1 MKTIYTFGNGNAEGR
16 ADMKELLGG
25 KGANLAEMNLIGV
38 PVPPGFTITCDVCK
52 IYNEQGREAVVNLI
66 KEDVIKSVH
75 HIESLTGYKFNDPQ
89 NPQLVSVR
97 SGAPVSMPGMMDTV
111 LNLGI
116 NDEVAETLAKKSG
129 NERFAWDSY
138 RRFVQMYGD
147 VVLGMKPQN
156 KNDIDPF
163 EEIIE
168 AVKTAK
174 GVKFDTELDVDDL
187 KQLVKLFKKAV
198 KENTGKDFPTDAWDQ
213 LWGAIY
219 AVFDSWNNE
228 RAILYRQMNQIPE
241 SYGTA
246 VNVQAMVYGNMGDS
260 SATGVCFSRDAGTG
274 ENLFNGEYLINA
286 QGEDV
291 VAGVRTPQQIMT
303 EGSRRWAKLQG
314 ISEEER
320 KKKYPSLEETMPECA
335 AQLVEIQARLEDH
348 YKDMQDMEF
357 TIQDGKLWLLQTRN
371 GKRTGAAMVKIAMD
385 LLREGEIDEKTVLK
399 RMEPGK
405 LDELLH
411 PVFDKSAMANAQVM
425 AKGLPASPGAAT
437 GKIVFFAD
445 DAEEWAQR
453 NEKVIMVRIETSPED
468 LRGMTVAQ
476 GILTARGGMT
486 SHAAVVARGMGICCV
501 SGCGNMDITDN
512 TLITKDKEI
521 LHEGDIIS
529 IDGTTGNVYKGEV
542 ELESASN
549 NTSINELL
557 TMCDA
562 IKNLGVRA
570 NADTKK
576 DMEIAKNFGAEGI
589 GLVRTE
595 HMFFEKERIFKFRQ
609 MILANDKKTRLQALV
624 SLLPYQEK
632 DFEELYR
639 LNSGLP
645 VVIRYLDPPLHE
657 FLPKEEEEIKELAV
671 SLNTTV
677 ADLKLKID
685 SLKEFNPM
693 MGHRGSR
700 LDITYPEIAVM
711 QTNAVI
717 SAACNVKK
725 EGINPV
731 VEIMLPLI
739 MDKKEFIYIKD
750 IVEKEIKRVLA
761 KKGMQ
766 IDYQIGAMIEVPRAA
781 ILADELASV
790 CDFFSFGTNDL
801 TQLTFGFSRDD
812 AAKFLKDYYNKN
824 ILSHDPF
831 MSLDTNGVGTL
842 VKIAA
847 QMSKSIKPNISLGVC
862 GEHAADEKSIEFFDK
877 IGLSYI
883 SASAYRVP
891 VAKLAAAKAALAN
904 SKDIA

>member
-1 MKTIYTFGNGNAEGR
+1 MEKFVYDFSEGTK
-16 ADMKELLGG
+16 DMKELLGG
-25 KGANLAEMNLIGV
+25 KGSNLACMKNLGL
-38 PVPPGFTITCDVCK
+38 PVPDGFIVTTEACNKYYEENEVISASIEEEINNHLASLEQKTGKILGDV
-52 IYNEQGREAVVNLI
+52 N
-66 KEDVIKSVH
+66 
-75 HIESLTGYKFNDPQ
+75 
-89 NPQLVSVR
+89 NPLLVSVR
-97 SGAPVSMPGMMDTV
+97 SGARSSMPGMMDTI
-111 LNLGI
+111 LNLGL
-116 NDEVAETLAKKSG
+116 NDEVAASFAKITN
-129 NERFAWDSY
+129 NERFVYDSY
-138 RRFVQMYGD
+138 RRLIMMFAD
-147 VVLGMKPQN
+147 VVMGKD
-156 KNDIDPF
+156 KSIF
-163 EEIIE
+163 EEYLTNYKKEHGYQNDTDLTGTDWHNIAIKYKEMYQELTGE
-168 AVKTAK
+168 A
-174 GVKFDTELDVDDL
+174 FPSDTTR
-187 KQLVKLFKKAV
+187 QLIMAV
-198 KENTGKDFPTDAWDQ
+198 G
-213 LWGAIY
+213 
-219 AVFDSWNNE
+219 AVFKSWNNS
-228 RAILYRQMNQIPE
+228 RAIYYRKINNIPDDW
-241 SYGTA
+241 GTA
-246 VNVQAMVYGNMGDS
+246 VNIQAMVYGNKNNNSG
-260 SATGVCFSRDAGTG
+260 TGVAFSRSPVNG
-274 ENLFNGEYLINA
+274 EAKLFGEYLINA

-291 VAGVRTPQQIMT
+291 VAGVRTPQSIETLKNIMPDVYEEFVKT
-303 EGSRRWAKLQG
+303 AK
-314 ISEEER
+314 I
-320 KKKYPSLEETMPECA
+320 
-335 AQLVEIQARLEDH
+335 LEDY

-357 TIQDGKLWLLQTRN
+357 TIEDGKLYMLQTRN
-371 GKRTGAAMVKIAMD
+371 GKRTGLAAVNIATS
-385 LLREGEIDEKTVLK
+385 LVREGKIS
-399 RMEPGK
+399 MEEAIRRVSV
-405 LDELLH
+405 DDITQALH
-411 PVFDKSAMANAQVM
+411 PVFKTDSLEKATLIGN
-425 AKGLPASPGAAT
+425 GLAASPGAAC
-437 GKIVFFAD
+437 GEIVF
-445 DAEEWAQR
+445 DASIAIKKSKEGI
-453 NEKVIMVRIETSPED
+453 KTVLVRHETSPED
-468 LRGMTVAQ
+468 IEGMHYAQ
-476 GILTARGGMT
+476 GVLTIRGGMT

>member
-1 MKTIYTFGNGNAEGR
+1 MEKFVYDFSEGTK
-16 ADMKELLGG
+16 DMKELLGG
-25 KGANLAEMNLIGV
+25 KGSNLACMKNLGL
-38 PVPPGFTITCDVCK
+38 PVPDGFIVTTEACNKYYAENEVISASIEEEINNHLASLEQKTGKILGDV
-52 IYNEQGREAVVNLI
+52 N
-66 KEDVIKSVH
+66 
-75 HIESLTGYKFNDPQ
+75 
-89 NPQLVSVR
+89 NPLLVSVR
-97 SGAPVSMPGMMDTV
+97 SGARSSMPGMMDTI
-111 LNLGI
+111 LNLGL
-116 NDEVAETLAKKSG
+116 NDEVAASFAKITN
-129 NERFAWDSY
+129 NERFVYDSY
-138 RRFVQMYGD
+138 RRLIMMFAD
-147 VVLGMKPQN
+147 VVMGKD
-156 KNDIDPF
+156 KSIF
-163 EEIIE
+163 EEYLTNYKKEHGYQNDTDLTGTDWHNIAIKYKEMYQELTGE
-168 AVKTAK
+168 A
-174 GVKFDTELDVDDL
+174 FPSDTTR
-187 KQLVKLFKKAV
+187 QLIM
-198 KENTGKDFPTDAWDQ
+198 
-213 LWGAIY
+213 AIG
-219 AVFDSWNNE
+219 AVFKSWNNS
-228 RAILYRQMNQIPE
+228 RAIYYRKINNIPDDW
-241 SYGTA
+241 GTA
-246 VNVQAMVYGNMGDS
+246 VNIQAMVYGNKNNNSG
-260 SATGVCFSRDAGTG
+260 TGVAFSRSPVNG
-274 ENLFNGEYLINA
+274 EAKLFGEYLINA

-291 VAGVRTPQQIMT
+291 VAGVRTPQSIETLKNIMPDVYEEFVKT
-303 EGSRRWAKLQG
+303 AK
-314 ISEEER
+314 I
-320 KKKYPSLEETMPECA
+320 
-335 AQLVEIQARLEDH
+335 LEDY

-357 TIQDGKLWLLQTRN
+357 TIEDGKLYMLQTRN
-371 GKRTGAAMVKIAMD
+371 GKRTGLAAVNIATS
-385 LLREGEIDEKTVLK
+385 LVREGKIS
-399 RMEPGK
+399 MEEAIRRVSV
-405 LDELLH
+405 DDITQALH
-411 PVFDKSAMANAQVM
+411 PVFKTDSLEKATLIGN
-425 AKGLPASPGAAT
+425 GLAASPGAAC
-437 GKIVFFAD
+437 GEIVF
-445 DAEEWAQR
+445 DASIAIKKSKEGI
-453 NEKVIMVRIETSPED
+453 KTVLVRHETSPED
-468 LRGMTVAQ
+468 IEGMHYAQ
-476 GILTARGGMT
+476 GVLTIRGGMT

-842 VKIAA
+842 VKIAT

-883 SASAYRVP
+883 SASSYRIP

-904 SKDIA
+904 NRDLGV